1 MMSGL
6 LGCAEVGD
14 FDEDRDGATY
24 LESTSLLWQADE
36 KVKTDTGRERKI
48 WLSTLDL
55 AVLCHMMGHWGN
67 CEIESFHE
75 LYILGR
81 ASVLG
86 NKSKLVLQKI
96 LGGHFGC

>member
-1 MMSGL
+1 MMPGL
-6 LGCAEVGD
+6 LGCAEVVD

-36 KVKTDTGRERKI
+36 KVKTDTGEKE
-48 WLSTLDL
+48 STWVSRLGL
-55 AVLCHMMGHWGN
+55 AVLCPMMGHWGQMQMK
-67 CEIESFHE
+67 SSHE

-81 ASVLG
+81 ASVFG
-86 NKSKLVLQKI
+86 NRGKLVLQKI